1 MYRGC
6 VYMELARNSANRDWD
21 NWKRF
26 LSEAMEFA
34 EELGVTRD
42 KISLLAS
49 QAGEILAD
57 NVQPANPEQRVLK
70 ELWSVSDQNEKRVIA
85 NLMTKLCAKG

>member
-1 MYRGC
+1 
-6 VYMELARNSANRDWD
+6 MELAGSSVNKDWD

-34 EELGVTRD
+34 EELGVSRE
-42 KISLLAS
+42 KISFLAG

-57 NVQPANPEQRVLK
+57 SVQPANPEQRVLK
-70 ELWSVSDQNEKRVIA
+70 ELWNVSDQQEKKVIA
-85 NLMTKLCAKG
+85 NLMTKLCKKI